1 MTKAEQVSYMSQD
14 ILYRMD
20 KIKDELMEY
29 MTEENMDILVSNDDY
44 EALTILDEIVG
55 ATEFLFNRLDKKFG
69 DVIKDE

>member
-14 ILYRMD
+14 IIYRMD

-29 MTEENMDILVSNDDY
+29 MTEENMDLLVSGDY
-44 EALTILDEIVG
+44 YGALTELDEIVG
-55 ATEFLFNRLDKKFG
+55 ATEFLYNRLDKKFG